1 MFTSE
6 PIQIC
11 TNTSANKSAKVVDWP
26 PHEKVQSN
34 QETVHV
40 STRRITKKNIMVM
53 HIVKV
58 EKTAIWNIPVHGE
71 DRDGGWKNLAGNQN
85 TPVHGT
91 GKMLRGFVWKLSPRI
106 RSRHV
111 TCWTS
116 PLYNKSLGCFW
127 YNNSRYCRNKFNF
140 CRLLKLWFGNAR
152 WKKNPL
158 DGDRNTGFRKLS
170 FLCNSMAAGKFR
182 GLTCS

>member
-91 GKMLRGFVWKLSPRI
+91 GKMLRGFVCKLSHRI
-106 RSRHV
+106 RELDTRD
-111 TCWTS
+111 CWIS
-116 PLYNKSLGCFW
+116 PLNQKPWGVFLIETVGIAEI
-127 YNNSRYCRNKFNF
+127 NSILYVTKIVITITN
-140 CRLLKLWFGNAR
+140 WV
-152 WKKNPL
+152 
-158 DGDRNTGFRKLS
+158 
-170 FLCNSMAAGKFR
+170 
-182 GLTCS
+182 